1 MAAAADSP
9 AVVEK
14 YNKSIEELKNFI
26 TNLSA
31 VAHASIKPL
40 ITGSINIDDNTK
52 LNIFAEGIIAA
63 LAKLQSETF
72 ESSAVSKYP
81 YAGAAIDEIKKIQVA
96 ATAVPAETVE
106 PVAGASTKPRTALEW
121 FRFNNYPDSPWIP
134 FDPANDD
141 DNDILSALKTGA
153 VKSNKGINIT
163 YKATLRSDGSNIRYA
178 TYQGKPPSEDPGL
191 PGPPVTC
198 IYTSQAAFDVD
209 RKIVD
214 DAPTTGG
221 KKSRQSRSRNRNRN
235 RNRSNSAHGSK
246 RR

>member
-14 YNKSIEELKNFI
+14 YNKSIEDLKKFI

-31 VAHASIKPL
+31 HTSIQSL
-40 ITGSINIDDNTK
+40 IADSINIDDNAK
-52 LNIFAEGIIAA
+52 LNTFAEGIIAA

-72 ESSAVSKYP
+72 EDSTVLIYP
-81 YAGAAIDEIKKIQVA
+81 YAGNAIEEIKKIQAA
-96 ATAVPAETVE
+96 ATAVPAETE
-106 PVAGASTKPRTALEW
+106 PAVGASPKPITALEW

-153 VKSNKGINIT
+153 VKSNKGIDIT
-163 YKATLRSDGSNIRYA
+163 YKATSRPDGIKIHYA
-178 TYQGKPPSEDPGL
+178 TYQGKPPSANPKL

-198 IYTSQAAFDVD
+198 ILTSQFAFDSD
-209 RKIVD
+209 RIIVG
-214 DAPTTGG
+214 PKSGG

-235 RNRSNSAHGSK
+235 RNRNRSNSAHGSK